1 MIACQL
7 YDICLAECELEDEQA
22 TTALGKQLEPW
33 LDVGDLIGLEGE
45 MGAGKSVLARGL
57 ITSAMRRSDQPD
69 ADIPSPTYTLVQ
81 HYPRLSPDPDQAR
94 QDDEPC
100 MIWHVDLWRID
111 TPEDVLEFG
120 IEEAM
125 AAKGDAICVIEWIS
139 KLGAFLPPHG
149 LLISLTGAPA
159 NDHRKARFLVTSG
172 YESYWRNMLG
182 NAGILA

>member
-1 MIACQL
+1 MIAGQL
-7 YDICLAECELEDEQA
+7 YDICLAECDLEDEQA
-22 TTALGKQLEPW
+22 TTDLGKQLEPW
-33 LDVGDLIGLEGE
+33 LQAGDLIGLEGE

-57 ITSAMRRSDQPD
+57 IRSAMTRSDQPD

-81 HYPRLSPDPDQAR
+81 HYPRLSPDANQAS
-94 QDDEPC
+94 QDELC

-120 IEEAM
+120 LEEAM
-125 AAKGDAICVIEWIS
+125 AAKGDAICVIEWVS

-149 LLISLTGAPA
+149 LLISLTGAPT

-172 YESYWRNMLG
+172 HETYWRNMLT
-182 NAGILA
+182 NAGILS